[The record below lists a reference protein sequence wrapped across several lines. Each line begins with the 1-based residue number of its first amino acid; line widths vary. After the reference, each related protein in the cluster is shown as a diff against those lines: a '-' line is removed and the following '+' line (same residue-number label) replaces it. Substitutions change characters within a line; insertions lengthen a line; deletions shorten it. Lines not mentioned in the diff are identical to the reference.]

1 MLEGGE
7 LAQSIRVCIIFWC
20 TKSHAF
26 QRATTFPGI
35 NPKKTG
41 MCAPGHRED
50 CAELRVLTAKNNSNF
65 HQQDTDKMV
74 LSYSGLLY
82 RGENEQ
88 ITALKL
94 PN

>member
-1 MLEGGE
+1 
-7 LAQSIRVCIIFWC
+7 
-20 TKSHAF
+20 
-26 QRATTFPGI
+26 
-35 NPKKTG
+35 

-65 HQQDTDKMV
+65 HQQDTDKLV
-74 LSYSGLLY
+74 HSYSGLLY